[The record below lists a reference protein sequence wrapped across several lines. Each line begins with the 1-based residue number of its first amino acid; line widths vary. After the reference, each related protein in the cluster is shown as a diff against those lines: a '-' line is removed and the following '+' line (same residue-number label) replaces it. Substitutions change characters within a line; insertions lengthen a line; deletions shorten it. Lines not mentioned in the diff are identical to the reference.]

1 MALIICIHKCRL
13 CVCAKSLQSCQ
24 LFATLWTVAY
34 QAPLSVG
41 FSRQEYW
48 SGLPCPLPGDLP
60 NPEYETSPLASH
72 ALYIYMCMYLYV
84 TYMAIQ
90 GDLKVWW
97 GSEEDSWWG
106 DLVVRKNL
114 VQPRESIPERPRG
127 KPEGSPWSRW
137 GNSTVWSQKGVYGAE
152 ERVEITGKPHWT
164 VGNVKT
170 HAKLEKEPANSTEMG
185 TEQGHDCAR
194 TQGTRPTGC

>member
-13 CVCAKSLQSCQ
+13 WVCAKSLQSCQ

-127 KPEGSPWSRW
+127 KPEGSP
-137 GNSTVWSQKGVYGAE
+137 
-152 ERVEITGKPHWT
+152 
-164 VGNVKT
+164 
-170 HAKLEKEPANSTEMG
+170 
-185 TEQGHDCAR
+185 
-194 TQGTRPTGC
+194 